1 VRPRWIGVIV
11 HGAVVGFL
19 LVLFF
24 LILANAEPHDPN
36 FGLGMV
42 GVPLM
47 ILGLPWTAHALWDP
61 YFYDS
66 LPDQLRLIIFL
77 GPAVLN
83 LVIHALVVNAR
94 RAIARETS
102 AG

>member
-1 VRPRWIGVIV
+1 MIA
-11 HGAVVGFL
+11 HGAVVVGL
-19 LVLFF
+19 LVIFF
-24 LILANAEPHDPN
+24 LILASAEPHDPN

-61 YFYDS
+61 GFYDS
-66 LPDQLRLIIFL
+66 LPDQLRLLALL

-83 LVIHALVVNAR
+83 LVIHALIVNAR
-94 RAIARETS
+94 RTMARQTS
-102 AG
+102 AR